1 MADELTLV
9 LEQLADESR
18 PVRGINLVHLSD
30 VPRSRA
36 GEFRAA
42 WTLFSPQRRLELI
55 TVMVEQAEV
64 NIHLNF
70 HTLLRELLADADAQV
85 RRLAIDGLWEDERP
99 TLAAPL
105 IRLLAD
111 DPAVEVRA
119 AAAVSLGRFVL
130 LGALG
135 EIADKCAV
143 QTEEALRTAWFR
155 RHEVTE
161 VRRRA
166 LEGLVYTNHA
176 YVKDLVDSAYYDEDA
191 LMRQSAVFAM
201 GRSGDRRWSRFV
213 LAQLDSHED
222 AMRFEAAV
230 AAGELALAP
239 AVRPLIRLL
248 DDPDGQ
254 VREAAALA
262 LGKIGGREAKRAL
275 ESCLRSGDPRLVESA
290 HEALEELAFNSE
302 ELDEPLLDL
311 REQFSARSRGQ
322 PDDEDE
328 DDESAPDGAEYDDLD
343 ESAGAIGYDDLD
355 DEELADEEFDQV
367 FGEEDWLDD
376 EDGRDAEDLYDGD
389 ADLR

>member
-1 MADELTLV
+1 
-9 LEQLADESR
+9 
-18 PVRGINLVHLSD
+18 
-30 VPRSRA
+30 
-36 GEFRAA
+36 
-42 WTLFSPQRRLELI
+42 
-55 TVMVEQAEV
+55 
-64 NIHLNF
+64 
-70 HTLLRELLADADAQV
+70 
-85 RRLAIDGLWEDERP
+85 
-99 TLAAPL
+99 
-105 IRLLAD
+105 
-111 DPAVEVRA
+111 
-119 AAAVSLGRFVL
+119 
-130 LGALG
+130 
-135 EIADKCAV
+135 
-143 QTEEALRTAWFR
+143 
-155 RHEVTE
+155 
-161 VRRRA
+161 
-166 LEGLVYTNHA
+166 
-176 YVKDLVDSAYYDEDA
+176 
-191 LMRQSAVFAM
+191 
-201 GRSGDRRWSRFV
+201 
-213 LAQLDSHED
+213 
-222 AMRFEAAV
+222 MRFEAAV

-248 DDPDGQ
+248 DDLDGQ

-376 EDGRDAEDLYDGD
+376 EDGRDAEDLYDDD